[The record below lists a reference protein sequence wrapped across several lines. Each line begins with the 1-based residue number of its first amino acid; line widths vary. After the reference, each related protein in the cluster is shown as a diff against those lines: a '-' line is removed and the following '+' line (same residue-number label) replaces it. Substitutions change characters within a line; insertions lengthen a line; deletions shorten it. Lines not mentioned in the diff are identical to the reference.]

1 MDRQWRR
8 RREQEEGEKEVKM
21 RRGHPRL
28 LPGRGREEG
37 WQVVEKESR
46 GCKGYPEGANC
57 SGVRLG
63 CCQDTSCQHTP
74 GARHTHT
81 ETHTHT
87 LRPGPKCV
95 NNPANFTP
103 PQTTTIHPPTTPE
116 DPIWNQSTAT
126 TPVPGS
132 PCCRPRS
139 CLFHRARDTRA
150 DLVLVT
156 KTDRTSQC

>member
-103 PQTTTIHPPTTPE
+103 PPNHHHPTHPQPLKTQSGINLQRQLRCQAHPAAG
-116 DPIWNQSTAT
+116 PAPVYSTALET
-126 TPVPGS
+126 HGLT
-132 PCCRPRS
+132 
-139 CLFHRARDTRA
+139 
-150 DLVLVT
+150 
-156 KTDRTSQC
+156 